1 MTDNRTAIASR
12 HGPDRTMVCV
22 VDDDPAQRRDLAD
35 YLRHQGIRVLEI
47 ADGALAVREIERLKP
62 ALVLMDY
69 RMPGCDGVR
78 ATGFAQLLS
87 PATMIVLMSGD
98 GEAVDRANT
107 TLSYPV
113 PVLQKPLTLSRVAD
127 FVAGV
132 LSNSWVA
139 PSVADAAAGA
149 EGHRGFCS
157 AVRS

>member
-22 VDDDPAQRRDLAD
+22 IDDDPAQRGEIAD
-35 YLRHQGIRVLEI
+35 YLRHKGIGVLEI

-69 RMPGCDGVR
+69 MMPGCDGVR
-78 ATGFAQLLS
+78 AAGFAQMLS

-98 GEAVDRANT
+98 GEAADRANT

-113 PVLQKPLTLSRVAD
+113 PVLRKPVPLSRVAD
-127 FVAGV
+127 FVADV
-132 LSNSWVA
+132 LGKAGVA
-139 PSVADAAAGA
+139 PRATEAAAGA

-157 AVRS
+157 AAPS